1 MGRGWGLSTPW
12 LGLLLLALL
21 DLPRAVAGA
30 EGNDS
35 ADPHLRGRQHVG
47 VCLVPLP
54 IRKARRG

>member
-30 EGNDS
+30 EGNDGD
-35 ADPHLRGRQHVG
+35 AGG
-47 VCLVPLP
+47 V
-54 IRKARRG
+54 AWFE